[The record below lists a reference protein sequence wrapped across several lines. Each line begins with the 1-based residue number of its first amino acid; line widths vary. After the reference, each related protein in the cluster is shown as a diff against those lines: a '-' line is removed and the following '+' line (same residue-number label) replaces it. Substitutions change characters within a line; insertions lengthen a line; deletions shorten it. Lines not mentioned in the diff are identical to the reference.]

1 MKSQPMKSQIG
12 ACLMISVVSMILL
25 FVQALSAEDAVFSED
40 GTTIF
45 VVPRSANGPGQLHVI
60 SLKTSEMTAIRVPEV
75 LGPIRKVARTKDG
88 IILCMT
94 PAAAYTWNS
103 ETGDVERI
111 SNAGEASQ
119 FLDMICHPVTG
130 VVAFQM
136 ERSGRGPYSIQSW
149 GARKVPE
156 KTTMTRLPPNGIPH
170 ATEFRGMAFDSEG
183 SFFFGCDGDLWHGD
197 IRNEHVR
204 CELYSYRYAPLAG
217 RGSFGSGNPA
227 QMGVKSIVA
236 AGSWLYVHHYRMG
249 GSGRGEI
256 IRLAKPERKISTD
269 GTPDYPGPGF
279 EERVGVYKRALR
291 SATVV
296 GKNDDS
302 YACIAASPDGK
313 LVYFRAEAE
322 GEMAHWLV
330 RDHGAPKQLA
340 IRDKTQDSKKQNKP
354 ELTNPLPLRS
364 RKPNEN

>member
-1 MKSQPMKSQIG
+1 MKSQIG
-12 ACLMISVVSMILL
+12 ACLMISVVSMSLL
-25 FVQALSAEDAVFSED
+25 FVQALSAEDAVFSKD

-45 VVPRSANGPGQLHVI
+45 VAPRSASVPGQLHVI
-60 SLKTSEMTAIRVPEV
+60 SLKTSEVTAIKVPEV
-75 LGPIRKVARTKDG
+75 QGPIRKVARTKDG

-94 PAAAYTWNS
+94 PVAAYTWNS

-130 VVAFQM
+130 VVVFQM
-136 ERSGRGPYSIQSW
+136 ERSGREPYSIQSW

-156 KTTMTRLPPNGIPH
+156 KTTMTRLAANGIPH
-170 ATEFRGMAFDSEG
+170 ATEFRGMAFDPEG

-197 IRNEHVR
+197 FRNVQYPNR
-204 CELYSYRYAPLAG
+204 GDLYSYRYAPLAG
-217 RGSFGSGNPA
+217 RGSFGSGNPS

-236 AGSWLYVHHYRMG
+236 AGSWLYVHHYRIG
-249 GSGRGEI
+249 GTGRGEI
-256 IRLAKPERKISTD
+256 IRIAKPERKISTD
-269 GTPDYPGPGF
+269 GTPDYPGSGF
-279 EERVGVYKRALR
+279 EESVGVYKRALG

-302 YACIAASPDGK
+302 SPCIAASPDGK

-322 GEMAHWLV
+322 GGMAHWLV
-330 RDHGAPKQLA
+330 QDHGAPKRLA
-340 IRDKTQDSKKQNKP
+340 IRDKTRDSVK
-354 ELTNPLPLRS
+354 
-364 RKPNEN
+364 